1 MTQENKTIGH
11 LSAITTIFLW
21 GTTYIS
27 TKILLKD
34 FSPIEILFFRFAIGC
49 IILMIAY
56 PHRLRITVKKHELYF
71 ALAGFIGVTLFFLI
85 ENSALTYSTA
95 SNVGVIV
102 CISPFFTAIFS
113 HFLFENEKLKP
124 QFFLGFIIAIAGVF
138 LISFK
143 GNGALHLNLLGDSLA
158 FFAAIL
164 WATYSV
170 LTKKISSFGYHT
182 IQSTRKLFFYGI
194 LFMIPFLYLFGF
206 KLDFSHFSKVSN
218 VFNIVYL
225 GIGASAIC
233 FVTWNVAIKILGV
246 TKTSIYIYVVPAI
259 TIVTAAIILKEEI
272 TWFSIIGAG
281 LTLMGLYLSQSSI
294 KLFIGG
300 KVKV

>member
-164 WATYSV
+164 WAAYSV